1 MKNNKNKIKSLEIKG
16 YKSISSDY
24 PLTLNLDNINIFL
37 GANGAGKSNIISFF
51 KMLSFMMSGRF
62 EEYVARA
69 GSNQT
74 ILHFGSKKTPSISAK
89 LRFENSKSYDEYEFT
104 LTTAT
109 PNRLIIK
116 DETITWGR
124 KENELKP
131 QTIQLKSNFTESGLV
146 DTKDKTALIIR
157 NILDRGCKVYQF
169 HDSSNEGP
177 LRQASPV
184 NSANYLQAEGN
195 NLASFLYLLKQNYP
209 IEYKRIVNH
218 VKMVVPQFRDFYL
231 EPQNNYISLNWVDTS
246 LNDYVFNSH
255 QLSDGSIRFIAL
267 ATLLLQPNKIIPNV
281 IIIDEPELGLHPY
294 AIDLLAEMIK
304 DASLHTQ
311 IIIATQSSALI
322 DNFDVDNI
330 TVIERDEDKGCTIA
344 NKLNSKGLQEWLDE
358 YSNSELWSKNV
369 IGGRPI

>member
-89 LRFENSKSYDEYEFT
+89 LRFENSKSYDEYEFA

-124 KENELKP
+124 KANELKP

-209 IEYKRIVNH
+209 IEYKRIVSH
-218 VKMVVPQFRDFYL
+218 VKLVVPQFRDFYL

-267 ATLLLQPNKIIPNV
+267 ATLLLQPDKTMPNV

-294 AIDLLAEMIK
+294 AIEQLAEIIK
-304 DASLHTQ
+304 DASLHAQ
-311 IIIATQSSALI
+311 IIIATQSPALI

-344 NKLNSKGLQEWLDE
+344 NKLNSEELQDWLEE
-358 YSNSELWSKNV
+358 YSNSELWNKNV

>member
-89 LRFENSKSYDEYEFT
+89 LRFENSKSYDEYEFA

-124 KENELKP
+124 KANELKP

-146 DTKDKTALIIR
+146 DTKDKRALIIR

-209 IEYKRIVNH
+209 IEYKRIVSH
-218 VKMVVPQFRDFYL
+218 VKLVVPQFRDFYL

-267 ATLLLQPNKIIPNV
+267 ATLLLQPDKTMPNV

-294 AIDLLAEMIK
+294 AIEQLAEIIK
-304 DASLHTQ
+304 DASLHAQ
-311 IIIATQSSALI
+311 IIIATQSPALI

-344 NKLNSKGLQEWLDE
+344 NKLNSEELQDWLEE
-358 YSNSELWSKNV
+358 YSNSELWNKNV

>member
-89 LRFENSKSYDEYEFT
+89 LRFENSKSYDEYEFA

-124 KENELKP
+124 KANELKP

-209 IEYKRIVNH
+209 IEYKRIVSH
-218 VKMVVPQFRDFYL
+218 VKLVVPQFRDFYL

-267 ATLLLQPNKIIPNV
+267 ATLLLQPDKTMPNV

-294 AIDLLAEMIK
+294 AIELLAEIIK
-304 DASLHTQ
+304 DASLHAQ
-311 IIIATQSSALI
+311 IIIATQSPALI

-330 TVIERDEDKGCTIA
+330 TVIERNEDKGCTIA
-344 NKLNSKGLQEWLDE
+344 NKLNSEELQDWLEE
-358 YSNSELWSKNV
+358 YSNSELWNKNV

>member
-209 IEYKRIVNH
+209 IEYKRIVSH

-267 ATLLLQPNKIIPNV
+267 ATLLLQPNKIMQNV

>member
-16 YKSISSDY
+16 YKSISPDY

-267 ATLLLQPNKIIPNV
+267 ATLLLQPNKIMPNV

-344 NKLNSKGLQEWLDE
+344 NKLNSKGLQEWLEE

>member
-209 IEYKRIVNH
+209 IEYKRIVSH
-218 VKMVVPQFRDFYL
+218 VKLVVPQFRDFYL

-267 ATLLLQPNKIIPNV
+267 ATLLLQPDKTMPNV

-294 AIDLLAEMIK
+294 AIELLAEIIK
-304 DASLHTQ
+304 DASLHAQ
-311 IIIATQSSALI
+311 IIIATQSPALI

-344 NKLNSKGLQEWLDE
+344 NKLNSEELQDWLEE
-358 YSNSELWSKNV
+358 YSNSELWDKNV

>member
-16 YKSISSDY
+16 YKSISPDY

-209 IEYKRIVNH
+209 IEYKRIVSH

-267 ATLLLQPNKIIPNV
+267 ATLLLQPNKIMPNV

-344 NKLNSKGLQEWLDE
+344 NKLNSKGLQEWLEE

>member
-209 IEYKRIVNH
+209 IEYKRIVSH

-267 ATLLLQPNKIIPNV
+267 ATLLLQPNKIMPNV

-330 TVIERDEDKGCTIA
+330 TVIERDEDKGCTIV

>member
-146 DTKDKTALIIR
+146 DTKNQTALIIR

-344 NKLNSKGLQEWLDE
+344 NKLNSKKLQEWLDE

>member
-209 IEYKRIVNH
+209 IEYKRIVSH

-267 ATLLLQPNKIIPNV
+267 ATLLLQPDKTMPNV

-294 AIDLLAEMIK
+294 AIEQLAEIIK
-304 DASLHTQ
+304 DASLHAQ
-311 IIIATQSSALI
+311 IIIATQSPALI

-330 TVIERDEDKGCTIA
+330 TVIERNEDKGCTIA
-344 NKLNSKGLQEWLDE
+344 NKLNSEELQDWLEE
-358 YSNSELWSKNV
+358 YSNSELWNKNV

>member
-146 DTKDKTALIIR
+146 DTKNKTALIIR

-209 IEYKRIVNH
+209 IEYKRIVSH

-267 ATLLLQPNKIIPNV
+267 ATLLLQSDKTMPNV

-294 AIDLLAEMIK
+294 AIEQLAEIIK
-304 DASLHTQ
+304 DASLHAQ
-311 IIIATQSSALI
+311 IIIATQSPALI

-344 NKLNSKGLQEWLDE
+344 NKLNSEELQDWLEE
-358 YSNSELWSKNV
+358 YSNSELWDKNV

>member
-146 DTKDKTALIIR
+146 DTKNQTALIIR

-267 ATLLLQPNKIIPNV
+267 ATLLLQPNKIMPNV

-330 TVIERDEDKGCTIA
+330 TVIERDEDKGCTIVK
-344 NKLNSKGLQEWLDE
+344 KLNSKKLQEWLDE

>member
-267 ATLLLQPNKIIPNV
+267 ATLLLQPNKIMPNV

-330 TVIERDEDKGCTIA
+330 TVIERDEDKGCTIVK
-344 NKLNSKGLQEWLDE
+344 KLNSKGLQEWLDE